1 MPMVGSYKSCNMHT
15 KLALTK
21 ELKIMSINRELDR
34 LFDHFNQVAVGFGPM
49 FRDFQHTTSNYPPH
63 NIVTLS
69 DNEFYLELAV
79 AGFKKGEV
87 TIQEDAGTLTITADK
102 DSSTTE
108 TNYQYRGIA
117 KRSFSKS
124 FRIAEHFEIS
134 EANMEDGILTIRFIK
149 NAPLAKPKL
158 IAIK

>member
-1 MPMVGSYKSCNMHT
+1 MGN
-15 KLALTK
+15 LTTNQ
-21 ELKIMSINRELDR
+21 ELNR
-34 LFDHFNQVAVGFGPM
+34 LFDHFNQVALGFGPM
-49 FRDFQHTTSNYPPH
+49 FRDFNHSSSNYPPH
-63 NIVTLS
+63 NIITVS

-79 AGFKKGEV
+79 AGFKKNEV
-87 TIQEDAGTLTITADK
+87 TIQEDQGLLTITADK
-102 DSSTTE
+102 EKQESVSESTS
-108 TNYQYRGIA
+108 YQYRGIA

-134 EANMEDGILTIRFIK
+134 EAGMEDGILTVRFIK

>member
-1 MPMVGSYKSCNMHT
+1 MGNLSTSQ
-15 KLALTK
+15 
-21 ELKIMSINRELDR
+21 ELNR

-49 FRDFQHTTSNYPPH
+49 FRDFTHSASHYPPH
-63 NIVTLS
+63 NIVTVF

-87 TIQEDAGTLTITADK
+87 TIQEDSGALTITADK
-102 DSSTTE
+102 QESSAE
-108 TNYQYRGIA
+108 SQIYQYRGIA
-117 KRSFSKS
+117 KRSFSKT

-134 EANMEDGILTIRFIK
+134 EANMEDGILTIRFVK